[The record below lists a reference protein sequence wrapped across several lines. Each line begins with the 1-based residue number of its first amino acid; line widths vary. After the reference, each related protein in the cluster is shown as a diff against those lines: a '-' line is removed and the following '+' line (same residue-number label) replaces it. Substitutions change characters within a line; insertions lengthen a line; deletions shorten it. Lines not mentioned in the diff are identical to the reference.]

1 MKERKVFKKLAGLVL
16 AFVMI
21 LAAMPAI
28 EAKAA
33 TDVTVHFK
41 NTEGWEKVY
50 VYTWD
55 GVDMGGWPGTEI
67 QADAANAGYY
77 ICTLTGVSNSTVNII
92 FGAGDG
98 QPQTVDLKL
107 GAEQASEWWVV
118 PNGNDGK
125 VTCAVATSKADA
137 EAGNSTPVQDG
148 AVKNEIVTDSI
159 VENGNEVTFY
169 YENANASKVE
179 IAGSFNGWTVVEMSK
194 DGKVYSYTTTVEP
207 GTHEYKFIVDGNTP
221 WIADPLNPAPAD
233 NKDGNSVFTIAGGAG
248 NAGGDNTGSGE
259 TTGNVK
265 YVIYGYS
272 PDAARNTT
280 TAAALWIWDKAAG
293 GEGQEIAFTSTE
305 EINGKTY
312 LKAEFEFA
320 ATAELGVILKSAGAW
335 DWQTTDLIFA
345 NAENADSTF
354 YVVDGQEQI
363 FMSTD
368 DIPEA
373 GEQETEK
380 DTSTEEDKN
389 DKEDD
394 KDTNKKPASTPAK
407 PVNPLVVVSIVVIV
421 ICVGVWVFLVV
432 YSIKKKQNAGEEDTE
447 EVAEEVA
454 EENTEE

>member
-16 AFVMI
+16 ALVMI

-169 YENANASKVE
+169 YENANASSVSVG
-179 IAGSFNGWTVVEMSK
+179 GSYNGWTMEEMSK
-194 DGKVYSYTTTVEP
+194 DGSVFSHTVTVTP
-207 GTHEYKFIVDGNTP
+207 GTHEYKFIVDGN
-221 WIADPLNPAPAD
+221 WITDPLNSEQA
-233 NKDGNSVFTIAGGAG
+233 NGNSVFTLAGGSTDGG
-248 NAGGDNTGSGE
+248 NNGGSGSGE

-312 LKAEFEFA
+312 LKAEFE
-320 ATAELGVILKSAGAW
+320 
-335 DWQTTDLIFA
+335 
-345 NAENADSTF
+345 
-354 YVVDGQEQI
+354 
-363 FMSTD
+363 
-368 DIPEA
+368 
-373 GEQETEK
+373 
-380 DTSTEEDKN
+380 
-389 DKEDD
+389 
-394 KDTNKKPASTPAK
+394 
-407 PVNPLVVVSIVVIV
+407 
-421 ICVGVWVFLVV
+421 
-432 YSIKKKQNAGEEDTE
+432 
-447 EVAEEVA
+447 
-454 EENTEE
+454 